1 MAICVE
7 VPVLVH
13 FLESLDLVIFGPLEV
28 RVMERVA
35 KGPDV
40 GAEGG

>member
-13 FLESLDLVIFGPLEV
+13 FLESLDLVILGALEV
-28 RVMERVA
+28 RVLERVA
-35 KGPDV
+35 EGFDV